1 MRKALRANVAKKPP
15 TFTIQEPSPVKGWM
29 SQENFAE
36 ADPQSAVILTNM
48 FPEADAVRARRGHT
62 SFATGMSGAVQSL
75 LRYVPA
81 STGALFA
88 AVGTEIYDVTSGG
101 AVGAAAVTGLTNA
114 WWQQTMF
121 ATSAGQFMVICNGA
135 NGVRTYDGSS
145 WVDRT
150 ASITG
155 TSGAVDTF
163 IALTAH
169 KKRLWFV
176 ASSSMDLWYLATE
189 AVAGAAIKFPVA
201 ALFKRGGYVMA
212 MGTYSVDAGDGMDDL
227 FVIVTSEGEVAIYT
241 GTDPASA
248 FTWELIGVYTI
259 GKPLGRRCLF
269 QVGGDLLVI
278 NEDGVLPI
286 SKAIKIDRA
295 VAGKEAITANIR
307 QAYVDA
313 VQRARSVMGWE
324 IVAFPLRNMA
334 LINVPGSGSTPTK
347 QFAFNTITGAWALY
361 DGMVSSCWAEF
372 NGALY
377 FGGTDKVFKAEYG
390 ANDNGAAI
398 VITALPAFSHLGA
411 KGRLKHVK
419 DLKFYISTDIAE
431 AAFTSAV
438 AVDYKEPTNL
448 TGTSVTPSGSFF
460 QWDVTAWDGPSVWY
474 GETILAGWTGSGNM
488 GTVVAPYLKM
498 NLDADSAGAEFE
510 FRWIA
515 TDYIFEHGGVV

>member
-1 MRKALRANVAKKPP
+1 MRQALRANPKKAPP
-15 TFTIQEPSPVKGWM
+15 TFTIQEPSPVKGWT

-36 ADPQSAVILTNM
+36 ADPASAVILTNM
-48 FPEADAVRARRGHT
+48 FPEADAVRARRGMT

-75 LRYVPA
+75 LRYVPQG
-81 STGALFA
+81 TGALFA
-88 AVGTEIYDVTSGG
+88 AVGTDIYTVTASG

-114 WWQQTMF
+114 YWQQAMF

-135 NGVRTYDGSS
+135 NGVRTFDGAT

-155 TSGAVDTF
+155 TAGAVDSF
-163 IALTAH
+163 INLTAH
-169 KKRLWFV
+169 KKRLWFIP
-176 ASSSMDLWYLATE
+176 AASMDLWFMGTE
-189 AVAGAAIKFPVA
+189 AVAGAAVKFPVA
-201 ALFKRGGYVMA
+201 SLFKRGGYVMA

-227 FVIVTSEGEVAIYT
+227 FVIGTSEGEVALFA
-241 GTDPASA
+241 GTDPTSAS
-248 FTWELIGVYTI
+248 TWELIGVYLI
-259 GKPLGRRCLF
+259 GKPIGRRCLF

-278 NEDGVLPI
+278 NEDGILPI

-295 VAGKEAITANIR
+295 VAGKEAITAPVR

-313 VQRARSVMGWE
+313 VQRARTVQGWE

-334 LINVPGSGSTPTK
+334 LLNVPGSGSTPTQ
-347 QFAFNTITGAWALY
+347 QFAFNTITGGWGLFTGWLA
-361 DGMVSSCWAEF
+361 SCFAEF
-372 NGALY
+372 NGSLY
-377 FGGTDKVFKAEYG
+377 FGGTDKVFRAEHG
-390 ANDNGAAI
+390 ANDDGAAI

-419 DLKFYISTDIAE
+419 DMRFYIETDIPA

-438 AVDYKEPTNL
+438 AIDYQEPTAL
-448 TGTSVTPSGSFF
+448 TGATSSPVGDWFT
-460 QWDVTAWDGPSVWY
+460 WDVTPWDGPSVWY
-474 GETILAGWTGSGNM
+474 DQAILANWTGAGNI

-498 NLDADSAGAEFE
+498 NLDSGSAGAEFT

-515 TDYIFEHGGVV
+515 TDFIYEHGGVL